1 MSHEAKILKY
11 EVHGDA
17 TIVITARCC
26 DDPISD
32 SSHREHDFDKL
43 EANIAW
49 HLKRVS
55 DMHAKRLEAEKKIAA
70 MIAAQS
76 HKVSDLK

>member
-11 EVHGDA
+11 DVRGDA

-32 SSHREHDFDKL
+32 ASHTEHDFDKL
-43 EANIAW
+43 EENVAL

-55 DMHAKRLEAEKKIAA
+55 DTHERRLAAEKKVQAL
-70 MIAAQS
+70 IAAQS
-76 HKVSDLK
+76 HKVSDPK